1 MTMGPRRGGSR
12 TAPTSRWATDFGC
25 EMEAD
30 EHSLG
35 FFLAALPRRTDDT
48 PSLPCRR
55 EPIPAPTPGFPLV
68 GGNDGGPASAGMVA
82 GSCHSERSE
91 ESKATACAYTS
102 SLDSRSAPAPYSDAG
117 AEMTMGPRRGGSR
130 TAPTSRWATD
140 SAEHSLGFFLAA
152 LPRRTDDTPS
162 LPCRREPIPAPT
174 PGFPLVGGNDGG
186 PASAGMVAGS
196 CHSERSEESKAT
208 AIAYTAPWI
217 PDSDAGE
224 GMTMRPRRGGSRTA
238 PASRWATD
246 SGCAMEAD
254 EYRLG
259 YSVAPVQTG
268 AHPRPHA
275 WIPARGRE

>member
-1 MTMGPRRGGSR
+1 MSRATRIRRPVQLLRHQARPAGATTEKWEFTFRIYRLLWKVSYGPVSHEQNRGYTSLILNHICQEAGRGRGVRLARTNPSAPLDSRSVAGMTMGPRRGGSR

-25 EMEAD
+25 AMAAD

-91 ESKATACAYTS
+91 ESKATAGAYTS

-140 SAEHSLGFFLAA
+140 S
-152 LPRRTDDTPS
+152 
-162 LPCRREPIPAPT
+162 
-174 PGFPLVGGNDGG
+174 
-186 PASAGMVAGS
+186 
-196 CHSERSEESKAT
+196 
-208 AIAYTAPWI
+208 
-217 PDSDAGE
+217 
-224 GMTMRPRRGGSRTA
+224 
-238 PASRWATD
+238 
-246 SGCAMEAD
+246 GCAMEAAEQLPGILPRCAPQND
-254 EYRLG
+254 GR